1 MENNRI
7 LITGSNG
14 FIAYK
19 LSEFPFFASTNIFYT
34 SRSNNTNPNITADRF
49 EKINLLEEFNKL
61 EDFVAK
67 VKPTHIIHTAA
78 ITQVDDCNNNKT
90 LCYEVNVE
98 ISRKIAELCKKS
110 GIHLIHFSTDFVYNG
125 STGQPYNESSLLSA
139 CNTYGKSKIYSEK
152 AIVDEGCKH
161 TILRVVLVYGIT
173 KHPVKHSFVMWVK
186 NSLEKGVSIQVVKD
200 HYRMPTWVDDIA
212 TVCQEIIQNGQVG
225 IYNLGGDKLL
235 SVYDF
240 ALEIADHWQ
249 LDSSLI
255 TPIDAKQIGQHTT
268 RPKDTYLNINKAK
281 KELKY
286 SPTPIKEVLKV
297 IDTQLN
303 K

>member
-1 MENNRI
+1 MKHNRI

-14 FIAYK
+14 FISYK
-19 LSEFPFFASTNIFYT
+19 LSEHSFATDSIIFYT
-34 SRSNNTNPNITADRF
+34 SRGNNTNPNIPEDKF
-49 EKINLLEEFNKL
+49 EKIDLLEEFNKL
-61 EDFVAK
+61 ENFVAK
-67 VKPTHIIHTAA
+67 IKPTHIIHTAA
-78 ITQVDDCNNNKT
+78 ITQVDECDRDRK
-90 LCYEVNVE
+90 LCYEINVE

-110 GIHLIHFSTDFVYNG
+110 DIHLIHFSTDFVYSG
-125 STGQPYNESSLLSA
+125 STGQPYKETSLLSA
-139 CNTYGKSKIYSEK
+139 CNTYGESKIYSEK

-173 KHPVKHSFVMWVK
+173 GHPVKGSFVMWVK
-186 NSLEKGVSIQVVKD
+186 NSLEKGVRIQVVKD

-212 TVCQEIIQNGQVG
+212 TVCQEIIHNGQVG
-225 IYNLGGDKLL
+225 IYNLGGEKTL

-240 ALEIADHWQ
+240 ASEIADYWH
-249 LDSSLI
+249 LDNSLI
-255 TPIDAKQIGQHTT
+255 HPIDAKQIGQHMN
-268 RPKDTYLNINKAK
+268 RPRNTFLDINKAK

-286 SPTPIKEVLKV
+286 SPTPVREALKI